1 MRPSL
6 LVFAALDK
14 LGCRQNFGQGPLG
27 ALGALGGMEAAD
39 AAQPNALLDIAS
51 LALYG
56 CHALPVRLKILLD
69 RLFSV
74 LRPDQVVQ
82 VLRGFGWTQDD
93 YARGYIL
100 NVSICCTL
108 DLHPSFTLG
117 FRVIF
122 PRYIPRQ
129 SEKSYVRRGTDRS
142 YVVTLVDIVVIW
154 VRGAAEG
161 VTAAVPGRR

>member
-1 MRPSL
+1 MF
-6 LVFAALDK
+6 VAALDK
-14 LGCRQNFGQGPLG
+14 LGCRQNFGQGPVERL
-27 ALGALGGMEAAD
+27 D
-39 AAQPNALLDIAS
+39 AVEPVQPHALLDIAS

-100 NVSICCTL
+100 NVSTTI
-108 DLHPSFTLG
+108 HSFL
-117 FRVIF
+117 
-122 PRYIPRQ
+122 
-129 SEKSYVRRGTDRS
+129 RRGSSNLCMNGKYRNIQS
-142 YVVTLVDIVVIW
+142 SQFLRPNVFY
-154 VRGAAEG
+154 
-161 VTAAVPGRR
+161 